1 MTREE
6 KNQLIDSL
14 AEQIKQSSHFYLT
27 DISGFTVATTNSL
40 RAYCFR
46 RDIRL
51 TMVKNALLHKA
62 MERSGKNLEGLY
74 DVLKG
79 STAVMFTEA
88 ANAPAKLIQEFRQKE
103 KKEKPIL
110 KGAYVQESTYVGN
123 DQLDALINLK
133 TKNELIADVVA
144 LLQSPAR
151 NVIMSLQSGGH
162 KLSGILKTLSEKAA

>member
-6 KNQLIDSL
+6 KNQLIESL
-14 AEQIKQSSHFYLT
+14 VVQLNQSSHFYLT
-27 DISGFTVATTNSL
+27 DISGFTVAKTNAL

-62 MERSGKNLEGLY
+62 MEKSDKNLEGLY
-74 DVLKG
+74 DVLEG
-79 STAVMFTEA
+79 STSIMFTEV

-110 KGAYVQESTYVGN
+110 KGAYVQEAIFVGN

-133 TKNELIADVVA
+133 TKNELIGDVVA

>member
-1 MTREE
+1 MTRQE

-14 AEQIKQSSHFYLT
+14 VEQLNAVDSFYLA
-27 DISGFTVATTNSL
+27 DISDFSVETTNVL
-40 RAYCFR
+40 RSYCFR
-46 RDIRL
+46 RDIKL

-62 MERSGKNLEGLY
+62 MERSNKDLGELY

-79 STAVMFTEA
+79 TTSIMFSES

-110 KGAYVQESTYVGN
+110 KGAFVQESCFVGN
-123 DQLDALINLK
+123 DKLDALVNLK
-133 TKNELIADVVA
+133 SKDELVADVIA

-151 NVIMSLQSGGH
+151 NVIMSLQSGGQ

>member
-14 AEQIKQSSHFYLT
+14 AQQLDATSHFYLT
-27 DISGFTVATTNSL
+27 DISGFSVETTNAL
-40 RAYCFR
+40 RGYCFR
-46 RDIRL
+46 RDIKL
-51 TMVKNALLHKA
+51 TTVKNALLRKA
-62 MERSGKNLEGLY
+62 MEKSDKNLAELY

-79 STAVMFTEA
+79 STSIMFAET

-103 KKEKPIL
+103 KKDKPIL
-110 KGAYVQESTYVGN
+110 KGAYVQESSYVGN
-123 DQLDALINLK
+123 DMLDALVNLK
-133 TKNELIADVVA
+133 TKNELIGDVVA